1 MKRLAIALFAAAIT
15 AMSASAAETLPWVHD
30 DFKQAVAR
38 AAKEGKPIFVE
49 AWAPW

>member
-1 MKRLAIALFAAAIT
+1 MKRLALAVMMTLAVGV
-15 AMSASAAETLPWVHD
+15 SAKETLPWVHD
-30 DFKQAVAR
+30 DFKQAAAR